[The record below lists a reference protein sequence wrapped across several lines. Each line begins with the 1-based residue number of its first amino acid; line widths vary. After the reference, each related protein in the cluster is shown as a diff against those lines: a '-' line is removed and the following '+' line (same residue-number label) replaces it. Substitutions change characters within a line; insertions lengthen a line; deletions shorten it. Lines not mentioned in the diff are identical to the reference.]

1 MEGGENEDSLVFVAR
16 YGGTSGP
23 SALLTGDAESDVVEG
38 LLAAGAVGE
47 VDLLKVGHHGSAAST
62 TPRMM
67 EALDPDVAVASA
79 GEGNRYGHPAP
90 ECVEAVRSS
99 GAEFL
104 CTMDCGDVEFRPMGA
119 GFEVRCA
126 RGAGA

>member
-1 MEGGENEDSLVFVAR
+1 M
-16 YGGTSGP
+16 
-23 SALLTGDAESDVVEG
+23 VEG

-99 GAEFL
+99 GAEFPVHDGL
-104 CTMDCGDVEFRPMGA
+104 RRRRVPADGRGIRGPL
-119 GFEVRCA
+119 RA
-126 RGAGA
+126 RGAAP